1 MRELVVDAGQVGTV
15 TGVDLQNVAGFDEQR
30 HLNLSASLQSCRLG
44 ATGGAVA
51 LQTRVGLRDGEI
63 DGDGQ
68 LGEERLALVEG
79 HLAGGF
85 RKQELSTLRHLSVQ
99 DGNLV
104 VGLVVHEDVSF
115 TVVVQ
120 VRHVAAVDGSSLNL
134 DASVESLVNNLAGQ
148 NVLQLGA
155 DECRTLTWLDVLE
168 LHDLLKLIVVLDN

>member
-1 MRELVVDAGQVGTV
+1 MRELVVDAGQVGAV
-15 TGVDLQNVAGFDEQR
+15 TGVDLQYVAGFDEQR

-51 LQTRVGLRDGEI
+51 LQTRVGLLNLQFNRNRHFSEKNV
-63 DGDGQ
+63 
-68 LGEERLALVEG
+68 ALMEG

-85 RKQELSTLRHLSVQ
+85 RKQELSTLRHLSIQ

-168 LHDLLKLIVVLDN
+168 LHDLLKLVVVLDN